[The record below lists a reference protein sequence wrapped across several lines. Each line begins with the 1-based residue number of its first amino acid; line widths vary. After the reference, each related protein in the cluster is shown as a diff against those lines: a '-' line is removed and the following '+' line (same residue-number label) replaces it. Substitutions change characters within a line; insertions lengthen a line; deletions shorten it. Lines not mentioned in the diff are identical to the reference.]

1 MNTQTPHGQSA
12 RLCLSKMPALMAMM
26 ALQLFM
32 RLIALAPLIVPST
45 GMTLG
50 LDRRYAPLAGLL
62 SALVLYI
69 LIALPFRFYSRGTL
83 MLMAEGRENK
93 VPFRYGA
100 WLKLTLQ
107 RILRFLPWGL
117 PLIVYI
123 AGFYY
128 LWNMAPATQMP
139 RLISGAGKLVGG
151 KFLQGFIVW
160 VGVLACALAPAAI
173 GWRRHLAAEFIAV
186 HTEDARLFPM
196 AVQAKKACHGRLNK
210 VTLQNIPFLLPAPAA
225 VVFVLGMDLAPKFKG
240 SVSSDFFTVLTAV
253 TKMDFSPNALLTA
266 GLMLTL
272 LYLPFVFFRKCA
284 LAVAL
289 AESKRNG

>member
-1 MNTQTPHGQSA
+1 MPTLMMN
-12 RLCLSKMPALMAMM
+12 MM
-26 ALQLFM
+26 LQLAL
-32 RLIALAPLIVPST
+32 RLVACLPLIAVLSGRT
-45 GMTLG
+45 FG

-62 SALVLYI
+62 AALVLYI

-83 MLMAEGRENK
+83 MLMAEGREDRA
-93 VPFRYGA
+93 PFRLGV

-107 RILRFLPWGL
+107 RVLRFLPWGL
-117 PLIVYI
+117 PLIVYV

-139 RLISGAGKLVGG
+139 RLISSAGKLVGG

-160 VGVLACALAPAAI
+160 MGVLLCALAPAVI

-186 HTEDARLFPM
+186 HTDAAQLFTR
-196 AVQAKKACHGRLNK
+196 ARQVKKAHNRALAA
-210 VTLQNIPFLLPAPAA
+210 VTRRNMLIALPALAA
-225 VVFVLGMDLAPKFKG
+225 VVFVLGMDMAPRLKG
-240 SVSSDFFTVLTAV
+240 SISSDFFTVLTAV

-272 LYLPFVFFRKCA
+272 LYLPFLFFRKGA
-284 LAVAL
+284 LAAVL
-289 AESKRNG
+289 ADKHG